1 MRSLRRRLE
10 LGCRIGAFALLGW
23 LIGTSLF
30 PAPARLVET
39 ASTTNLGERLSSWT
53 RTPTSVALHATLE
66 AAPSSQAI
74 AWLAAL
80 RHAGHS
86 VSWSGSPAPAVV
98 VAEPVVDPNGAV
110 RVNVAAPAN
119 SRVTLADV
127 AGAIDSARVGLLGVS
142 FTVPLTVDSLVARVN
157 QQSLAVAKPADVT
170 PRAVF
175 VVGDAGWEAKFVASA
190 LEERGW
196 KVVTRFAVAPGVN
209 VRAAEEPPLDT
220 AHVAAIVAIDSSI
233 EALGP
238 VVRRFVEQGGG
249 IVLAGS
255 AAGARVVSPLAA
267 GSVGPRARRNVAAN
281 DTIGLGTTG
290 YFPVASVRDDAVAL
304 ERRASG
310 VAVAARRIGAGRV
323 LQVGYD
329 DSWRW
334 RMAGGPGSE
343 AAHRDWW
350 SRVVSSVA
358 YAPVTANTQSRTF
371 DAPVASLFGK
381 LGPPRPAPVSSRGT
395 VDPRL
400 MLALILLLLLV
411 EWTSRRLRGLR

>member
-10 LGCRIGAFALLGW
+10 LGCRIGVFALLGW

-127 AGAIDSARVGLLGVS
+127 AGAIDSARVGLLGAS

-209 VRAAEEPPLDT
+209 VRAAAEPQLDT

-334 RMAGGPGSE
+334 RMAGGPGSV